1 MKCNELMVGDWI
13 ADKHGFH
20 MQVTAVG
27 NDYLYADFEGNEG
40 DVVEFDDKSFKP
52 YPILLTDEFFKKND
66 FDKNILYWSEGGAIC
81 NKDRID
87 GYYIIAISLFNPPT
101 GPSAN
106 VHYVHELQQLLRL
119 GGYTELAN
127 NVEIM
132 TNNDK

>member
-1 MKCNELMVGDWI
+1 MVGDWI

-40 DVVEFDDKSFKP
+40 DVVEFDDKECKP
-52 YPILLTDEFFKKND
+52 CPILLTDEFFKRNN
-66 FDKNILYWSEGGAIC
+66 FDEDVLYWV
-81 NKDRID
+81 D
-87 GYYIIAISLFNPPT
+87 GKYVYRIAITMPNTST

-119 GGYTELAN
+119 GGYAELAN
-127 NVEIM
+127 NV
-132 TNNDK
+132 KL

>member
-1 MKCNELMVGDWI
+1 MKCNELKVGDWI

-40 DVVEFDDKSFKP
+40 DVVEFDDKSFNP

-119 GGYTELAN
+119 GGYAELAN
-127 NVEIM
+127 NV
-132 TNNDK
+132 KL

>member
-1 MKCNELMVGDWI
+1 MKNMKCNELMVGDWI

-40 DVVEFDDKSFKP
+40 DVVEFDDKSFNP

-119 GGYTELAN
+119 GRYAELAN
-127 NVEIM
+127 NV
-132 TNNDK
+132 KL